1 MMSSKLSTLGYRCVL
16 VEDEPLAIEM
26 MVEYISERNELNLI
40 EVVDN
45 LDEYEGVLKGSNN
58 IDIIFLDLKIRG
70 GEVFELMQENKN
82 YNSIFVIVSAHAYS
96 HTQRLPEDI
105 NKYFITKPVSN
116 ANFNSCMDRI
126 LNDKVR
132 LSN

>member
-96 HTQRLPEDI
+96 HTQRLPKDI

>member
-1 MMSSKLSTLGYRCVL
+1 MALNFSNLEYSCVL

-26 MVEYISERNELNLI
+26 MVEYISKRHELNLI
-40 EVVDN
+40 DVVDN

-70 GEVFELMQENKN
+70 GEVFELMHENKN
-82 YNSIFVIVSAHAYS
+82 NNSIFVIVSAFAS
-96 HTQRLPEDI
+96 AHTKKLPEDI

-116 ANFNSCMDRI
+116 ANFNLCMDRI
-126 LNDKVR
+126 LNDQVA

>member
-1 MMSSKLSTLGYRCVL
+1 MALNLSNLKYRCVL
-16 VEDEPLAIEM
+16 VEDEPLAIDM
-26 MVEYISERNELNLI
+26 MVEYISERNELNLVD
-40 EVVDN
+40 VVDN
-45 LDEYEGVLKGSNN
+45 LDEYEGVLRSSNN

-82 YNSIFVIVSAHAYS
+82 NNSIFVIVSAYTS
-96 HTQRLPEDI
+96 SNTKKLPNDI

-126 LNDKVR
+126 LNDQVA